1 MKQITLQIPQNKYQ
15 FFMELFRQL
24 GIEVIEEMEIPEKH
38 KAIVRERIKTTRPEE
53 LIPWDEARKQFRFK
67 DK

>member
-1 MKQITLQIPQNKYQ
+1 
-15 FFMELFRQL
+15 MELFRQL

-53 LIPWDEARKQFRFK
+53 LIPWDEARQQFRFK